1 MSNTINYVVSY
12 DSDYLMPDGKTVNP
26 SATVLQNV
34 TNIQFQRNIAPSE
47 DNATITLAGIQ
58 KIVSAR
64 EIYIY
69 RVNSDGTYTLK
80 FRGMTT
86 NPEYDVSDQAL
97 VTTVQVNSLWY
108 MLATR
113 LFQIAGKS
121 PPPLQP
127 NTNPYLVYLNPTLG
141 LRFGQ
146 LWADIL
152 VTAFQQSYST
162 GHLPAFQLANFA
174 DIGYVNP
181 VTHQTTFL
189 NPNIKAF
196 TDFDNTVVND
206 NLNIQY
212 QNISA
217 TIDRLI
223 TSALF
228 NPQQSQ
234 PFLAEYRLDIGD
246 YTPPGCFKGKTTTGT
261 TALVLHDTT
270 LSLVTNS
277 LIGYELYYNSG
288 TASGQFRT
296 VTANTATTIT
306 VGVAFSPAPD
316 ASGDYYAIW
325 PPGTVQP
332 KTPTATV
339 MLFDPVHSKLG
350 NGCNRTGIPLGDNS
364 LDYMYVTNECGT
376 PAGVYTPSTLSYPM
390 EYAEFGVY
398 NGYCPIDTIVFSEG
412 DNIVSIK
419 FTSDYISM
427 NNSFVLTGGSFQGS
441 DVVAIPIDNQRSIA
455 EYGLKQTNQ
464 TLNNVVDQ
472 GEIQRYVGTSINF
485 FQHPIPNIIL
495 KPDYVYASTHTMYP
509 GDYILVNAPS
519 LGGVIED
526 SNGNPLVG
534 SYNPVGGLITA
545 AFTARI
551 KTIDITWNPDE
562 GEDITLTLTFPVQ
575 NVPIEQWNAVHSFQ
589 EQGSY
594 GGAMQFMYTTVNPAS
609 KTLLGRGRQAEGGA
623 IHQGGGDFITNRAT
637 PFQLRCEDYEDS
649 GTVYP
654 DAEAQAIPVY
664 AQSIPNT
671 MNAIDT
677 AGNPVKADDILLYQF
692 GVEVDA
698 SNSSSANQ
706 ITTLGVTASSA
717 PNSVYLTV
725 IQPDG
730 MAIYDKVINLNQLAD
745 ILSLISKSHAS
756 PPTLT
761 SSAPFLT
768 DDGGNANVSGKYMVV
783 IRNTGAIFWCPDP
796 LFSTLP
802 VASITGGTAPF
813 QPEGSQYLYC
823 PVDSYGNEF
832 ALSNYSISGYVATPG
847 SHIFLSW
854 PAVIDP
860 TTGSAVTRYN
870 VYRAVLGIADILTL
884 NILQLIYLDFTA
896 TNSYEDNGTLGGDA
910 NTQPFVQSL
919 DTSAPETPPGLNVVY
934 DGTPVGAG
942 SQLALGHQYWYLI
955 TAIDPDNNET
965 ALSQVCTPFN
975 LPLSNTNTNTQPEP
989 YNNSVPEGGTYTV
1002 AQTTGTTTAG
1012 TTATVLQDSGKAW
1025 TVNALVGFTLEY
1037 TSGPAIGEE
1046 RTILSNTAT
1055 SITTA
1060 AFSPAPN
1067 GSGDTYTLVSSEI
1080 VITWPSV
1087 PYAQSYNVYRADGGT
1102 SNTMPTSTSGTP
1114 LKATNYDLL
1123 VQGVMAPL
1131 QIVDDGLTY
1140 TLDTSTHP
1148 PVSYTIS
1155 SANNAYTVYVN
1166 YSYQAN
1172 PKFTKAIVNAQT
1184 ANPNNAVVFD
1194 PTQQWVY
1201 QPHPYVSP

>member
-12 DSDYLMPDGKTVNP
+12 DSDYLMPDGKTVNL
-26 SATVLQNV
+26 SATVLQNI
-34 TNIQFQRNIAPSE
+34 TNLTFQRNIAPSE

-58 KIVSAR
+58 NIVSAR

-86 NPEYDVSDQAL
+86 NPEYDVSDAGL
-97 VTTVQVNSLWY
+97 VTTFQVNSLWY

-181 VTHQTTFL
+181 ITHQTTFL
-189 NPNIKAF
+189 NPNIMAF
-196 TDFDNTVVND
+196 TDFDNIVVND

-212 QNISA
+212 QNVSA

-228 NPQQSQ
+228 NPSQNQ

-246 YTPPGCFKGKTTTGT
+246 YIPPGCFKGKTTTGT
-261 TALVLHDTT
+261 TATVLHDTT

-277 LIGYELYYNSG
+277 LVGYELFYNSG

-306 VGVAFSPAPD
+306 VGVAFLPAPD
-316 ASGDYYAIW
+316 ASDDYYAIW
-325 PPGTVQP
+325 PPDTVQP

-339 MLFDPVHSKLG
+339 MVFDPVHSKLG
-350 NGCNRTGIPLGDNS
+350 NGNNRTGILLGDNS
-364 LDYMYVTNECGT
+364 IDPVGTTPPTLENPMSYV
-376 PAGVYTPSTLSYPM
+376 
-390 EYAEFGVY
+390 EFGVT
-398 NGYCPIDTIVFSEG
+398 NGYVPIDTIVFSEG

-485 FQHPIPNIIL
+485 FQHPIPNILL

-509 GDYILVNAPS
+509 GDYILVNAPT

-551 KTIDITWNPDE
+551 KTIDITWNPTDS
-562 GEDITLTLTFPVQ
+562 EDITLTLTFPVQ

-594 GGAMQFMYTTVNPAS
+594 GGAMQFMYTTVNPAA
-609 KTLLGRGRQAEGGA
+609 KTLLGKGRQQEGSS
-623 IHQGGGDFITNRAT
+623 IHQGGGDFITNRAS
-637 PFQLRCEDYEDS
+637 PFQLRCEDYDDS
-649 GTVYP
+649 GAVYP
-654 DAEAQAIPVY
+654 DSEAQAIPVY
-664 AQSIPNT
+664 AQTIPNT

-677 AGNPVKADDILLYQF
+677 TPTPPVPVKADDILLYQF

-698 SNSSSANQ
+698 SNASTANP

-717 PNSVYLTV
+717 PSSVYLTV

-730 MAIYDKVINLNQLAD
+730 MAIYDKVIGLNQLAD

-756 PPTLT
+756 PPTPT

-768 DDGGNANVSGKYMVV
+768 DDSGNPNVSGKYMVV
-783 IRNTGAIFWCPDP
+783 IRNTGAIAWCPDP

-802 VASITGGTAPF
+802 SASITGGTIVFP
-813 QPEGSQYLYC
+813 PDGSQYLYC

-832 ALSNYSISGYVATPG
+832 ALSGYSLSGYVSTPAN
-847 SHIFLSW
+847 HIFLNW

-860 TTGSAVTRYN
+860 TTGSAVARYN
-870 VYRAVLGIADILTL
+870 VYRAVVGISDIFTL
-884 NILQLIYLDFTA
+884 NILQLNYLDSTV
-896 TNSYEDNGTLGGDA
+896 TNSYEDTGTLVGVA

-919 DTSAPETPPGLNVVY
+919 DPATAPESPMGLNVIY
-934 DGTPVGAG
+934 DGVAVGGG
-942 SQLALGHQYWYLI
+942 SDLQVGHYYWYLI

-965 ALSQVCTPFN
+965 ELSQVGTPFN
-975 LPLSNTNTNTQPEP
+975 NPLSNTNVNDQPEP
-989 YNNSVPEGGTYTV
+989 ASNSVPEPVTP
-1002 AQTTGTTTAG
+1002 Q
-1012 TTATVLQDSGKAW
+1012 
-1025 TVNALVGFTLEY
+1025 
-1037 TSGPAIGEE
+1037 
-1046 RTILSNTAT
+1046 
-1055 SITTA
+1055 
-1060 AFSPAPN
+1060 
-1067 GSGDTYTLVSSEI
+1067 EI
-1080 VITWPSV
+1080 VITWPAV
-1087 PYAQSYNVYRADGGT
+1087 PYAQSYNVYRADGGVI
-1102 SNTMPTSTSGTP
+1102 NTMPTTVSGTP
-1114 LKATNYDLL
+1114 LRATDYSLL
-1123 VQGVMAPL
+1123 IQGVMAPL
-1131 QIVDDGLTY
+1131 QITDDGLTY

-1148 PVSYTIS
+1148 PVSYVIS
-1155 SANNAYTVYVN
+1155 PANNAYTVYAN

-1172 PKFTKAIVNAQT
+1172 PKYTKAIVNAQT
-1184 ANPNNAVVFD
+1184 TNPNNAVVFD

-1201 QPHPYVSP
+1201 QPHPYVLP

>member
-1 MSNTINYVVSY
+1 MSNTINYIVSY
-12 DSDYLMPDGKTVNP
+12 DSDYLMPDGSVNP
-26 SATVLQNV
+26 SAIVLANV
-34 TNIQFQRNIAPSE
+34 TNLVFQRNIAPSE
-47 DNATITLAGIQ
+47 DNVTITLAGIQ

-86 NPEYDVSDQAL
+86 NPEYDVSDAEL
-97 VTTVQVNSLWY
+97 VTTFQVNSLWY

-152 VTAFQQSYST
+152 VTAFQTSYST

-174 DIGYVNP
+174 DNGYVNP
-181 VTHQTTFL
+181 TTHQTTFL
-189 NPNIKAF
+189 NPDIMYF
-196 TDFDNTVVND
+196 TDFDNIVVND
-206 NLNIQY
+206 NLNVQY

-217 TIDRLI
+217 TIDRLV

-228 NPQQSQ
+228 NPSQNQ

-246 YTPPGCFKGKTTTGT
+246 FPYTIPPRPSGSLT
-261 TALVLHDTT
+261 DT
-270 LSLVTNS
+270 
-277 LIGYELYYNSG
+277 
-288 TASGQFRT
+288 F
-296 VTANTATTIT
+296 
-306 VGVAFSPAPD
+306 AP
-316 ASGDYYAIW
+316 
-325 PPGTVQP
+325 
-332 KTPTATV
+332 KLPTATV
-339 MLFDPVHSKLG
+339 MLFDPVHSALG
-350 NGCNRTGIPLGDNS
+350 NGNNRTGIHLGDNS
-364 LDYMYVTNECGT
+364 CNISAKLANDPTLLGSDPIYSPMAYV
-376 PAGVYTPSTLSYPM
+376 
-390 EYAEFGVY
+390 EFGVY
-398 NGYCPIDTIVFSEG
+398 NGYDPIDTIVFSEG

-519 LGGVIED
+519 LSGVIED
-526 SNGNPLVG
+526 SNGNPLIG
-534 SYNPVGGLITA
+534 SYNPTGGLITA

-551 KTIDITWNPDE
+551 KTIDITWSPDQ

-783 IRNTGAIFWCPDP
+783 IRNTGAISWCPDP

-802 VASITGGTAPF
+802 AASITGGTAPF
-813 QPEGSQYLYC
+813 PPEGSQYLYC

-1155 SANNAYTVYVN
+1155 PANNAYTVYVN